1 MSFIVGDDLQKGSL
15 QEACEWYSRHLQ
27 MRFKEAWDLLA
38 RSLVGLVDDSS
49 EPRPGDLV
57 VVYDFVLAV
66 ARLLSV
72 KKNVALVE
80 FVDQLDNDSLLKPQ
94 LDDERAKPN
103 QIVFAALGW
112 LSESQT
118 TLNGIDLGR

>member
-1 MSFIVGDDLQKGSL
+1 
-15 QEACEWYSRHLQ
+15 
-27 MRFKEAWDLLA
+27 MRFKEAWYLLA

-57 VVYDFVLAV
+57 IVYDFVLAV

-72 KKNVALVE
+72 KKNAALVE

-112 LSESQT
+112 LSESQI
-118 TLNGIDLGR
+118 TLNGINLGR

>member
-1 MSFIVGDDLQKGSL
+1 
-15 QEACEWYSRHLQ
+15 
-27 MRFKEAWDLLA
+27 
-38 RSLVGLVDDSS
+38 
-49 EPRPGDLV
+49 
-57 VVYDFVLAV
+57 
-66 ARLLSV
+66 V

-112 LSESQT
+112 LSESQI
-118 TLNGIDLGR
+118 TLNRINLGW